1 MPNRRWFTS
10 RRQLVADLATAHER
24 IHELEHQLVE
34 WIEKAYLL
42 GEQLDKTAAQ
52 SEEMQHRLAA
62 QERMIRVLTAELDTL
77 HSGGPVDRAIETPPP
92 PTSLVSA
99 LARERE
105 RADKLAQLLHEAET
119 ALWDER
125 RRRAQIEAQLRE
137 PTNGAEPATAST
149 R

>member
-10 RRQLVADLATAHER
+10 RRQIVADLATARER
-24 IHELEHQLVE
+24 IHELEHRLAE
-34 WIEKAYLL
+34 L
-42 GEQLDKTAAQ
+42 GEQLDKTAAR

-125 RRRAQIEAQLRE
+125 RRRAQRE
-137 PTNGAEPATAST
+137 PTPPATA
-149 R
+149 